1 MIRVQTWLL
10 LALSMIVGLPSAVV
24 ADNYVV
30 IVIDDSG
37 SMDEAMS
44 TKNGRIRRINAAKNA
59 LRTVLSNLSADT
71 KVGLLAL
78 NRQGADGNWLY
89 PLSAADR
96 DQLLVVVDDLEAKGG
111 TPLGRAMKAATDSL
125 LAARNKDPFGTFRLL
140 VVTDGE
146 ATDAVLLERY
156 LPDIVSR
163 GITIDVIGVDMQ
175 NDHSLA
181 TKVHQYR
188 RADDAEALN
197 QAVAAVFAESNAATD
212 QGGESD
218 FDWIAGLPD
227 EFAAEALAAISQ
239 IDNTPVG
246 DQADGEN
253 PFPAEQAGANNF
265 PASGFPNSPPAIPVN
280 NINNAGN
287 SWIGSACCC
296 FGAFLFLGVV
306 FMTVIQAIKKR
317 R

>member
-1 MIRVQTWLL
+1 MVRVQALL
-10 LALSMIVGLPSAVV
+10 LVVLSIVACFHTRAN

-30 IVIDDSG
+30 VVIDDSG

-44 TKNGRIRRINAAKNA
+44 TKSGRIRRINAAKNA

-78 NRQGADGNWLY
+78 NRQGEDGNWLY
-89 PLSAADR
+89 PLAIAER
-96 DQLLVVVDDLEAKGG
+96 ERLLAVVNDLDVNGG
-111 TPLGRAMKAATDSL
+111 TPLGRAMKAATDAL
-125 LAARNKDPFGTFRLL
+125 LAAREKDPFGTFRLL

-146 ATDAVLLERY
+146 ATDAVILESY
-156 LPDIVSR
+156 LPDIVRR

-197 QAVAAVFAESNAATD
+197 QAVAAVFAESNAASD

-239 IDNTPVG
+239 IDNSPVG
-246 DQADGEN
+246 AQAAAE
-253 PFPAEQAGANNF
+253 PATPAEQGSANNF
-265 PASGFPNSPPAIPVN
+265 PAGTPPAPMN
-280 NINNAGN
+280 SNDNANDFGF
-287 SWIGSACCC
+287 GTACCC
-296 FGAFLFLGVV
+296 FGSLIFLGVV
-306 FMTVIQAIKKR
+306 VMTVLQASKKR
-317 R
+317 RR

>member
-1 MIRVQTWLL
+1 MVRVQAWLL
-10 LALSMIVGLPSAVV
+10 VVLSLVGCLHTSAV

-30 IVIDDSG
+30 VVIDDSG

-44 TKNGRIRRINAAKNA
+44 TKSGRIRRINAAKNA
-59 LRTVLSNLSADT
+59 LRTVLSNLSTDT

-78 NRQGADGNWLY
+78 NRQAEDGNWLY
-89 PLSAADR
+89 PLSTADR
-96 DQLLVVVDDLEAKGG
+96 ERLLAVVNDLEAKGG
-111 TPLGRAMKAATDSL
+111 TPLGRAMKAATDAL
-125 LAARNKDPFGTFRLL
+125 LAAREKDPFGTFRLL

-146 ATDAVLLERY
+146 ATDAVILESY
-156 LPDIVSR
+156 LPDIVRR

-197 QAVAAVFAESNAATD
+197 QAVAAVFAESNAASD

-218 FDWIAGLPD
+218 FDWIASLPD

-239 IDNTPVG
+239 IDNSPVG
-246 DQADGEN
+246 EQADAVIAT
-253 PFPAEQAGANNF
+253 PAEQASSNNF
-265 PASGFPNSPPAIPVN
+265 PAGPSPGPINTDNTSSDLGF
-280 NINNAGN
+280 GT
-287 SWIGSACCC
+287 ACCC
-296 FGAFLFLGVV
+296 FGSVMFLVV
-306 FMTVIQAIKKR
+306 VVTTLIQASKKR
-317 R
+317 RR

>member
-1 MIRVQTWLL
+1 MVRLQACLI
-10 LALSMIVGLPSAVV
+10 LALSILVNAPTRAI

-30 IVIDDSG
+30 VVIDDSG
-37 SMDEAMS
+37 SMDESMS
-44 TKNGRIRRINAAKNA
+44 TRSGRIRRINAAKNA
-59 LRTVLSNLSADT
+59 LRTVLGNIPEDT

-78 NRQGADGNWLY
+78 NRQSEDGNWLY
-89 PLSAADR
+89 PLAAVERDR
-96 DQLLVVVDDLEAKGG
+96 LLAVVNDLEAKGG
-111 TPLGRAMKAATDSL
+111 TPLGSAMKAATDAL
-125 LAARNKDPFGTFRLL
+125 LAARSKDPFGTFRLL

-146 ATDAVLLERY
+146 ATDAALLERY
-156 LPDIVSR
+156 LPDVIRR

-197 QAVAAVFAESNAATD
+197 QAVAAVFAESNAASD

-239 IDNTPVG
+239 IDNSPVG
-246 DQADGEN
+246 ERSSANQPEFETGNPNSSTRPPASQSPVSFTPEN
-253 PFPAEQAGANNF
+253 PSSDF
-265 PASGFPNSPPAIPVN
+265 GF
-280 NINNAGN
+280 GTM
-287 SWIGSACCC
+287 CCC
-296 FGAFLFLGVV
+296 FGSLIFLGVV
-306 FMTVIQAIKKR
+306 FMTVVQATKR
-317 R
+317 RRR